1 MLKMLFMIVI
11 YAALPGCSF
20 NNSENSI
27 TYPDFDLYTTLKVL
41 KEKGVS
47 VRGIESDTRGGN
59 TVILNNGDVVRFV
72 YASSCYV
79 SRENDLL
86 WKVNGNPVAGIAE
99 SVGKYPDVE
108 VGRGGN
114 WFVNSSD
121 TGLSSH
127 IMGGNKLLAIEVQGT
142 ETDPDYVV
150 FTFSEGSELQFATLR
165 TAVIVCFGDS
175 VTEFGTY
182 PQEMGAYTG
191 TTAYNVGF
199 GGCRM
204 GHDQRAAYSFYDQ
217 MSMYKLAYTLMT
229 GNFDTLEQAVAQAK
243 KPAAQGGNNDDN
255 TLQMETLRGLDF
267 RNVDIA
273 VIFYGTNDFS
283 SNYID
288 LGAAGSRDSSTIK
301 GAMNLSIERLKKANP
316 AINIVFVTPTY
327 RFWKGGTLDADT
339 NPNGLG
345 HYLVNYCDAIQEEAE
360 RNGLPCLHMYYD
372 SGIRNNFSTY
382 IKPDGVHPTEAGAA
396 YLAKTIGD
404 FLISSGLIDE
414 DGMSVN

>member
-1 MLKMLFMIVI
+1 MQRTKRI
-11 YAALPGCSF
+11 
-20 NNSENSI
+20 
-27 TYPDFDLYTTLKVL
+27 
-41 KEKGVS
+41 
-47 VRGIESDTRGGN
+47 R
-59 TVILNNGDVVRFV
+59 
-72 YASSCYV
+72 
-79 SRENDLL
+79 
-86 WKVNGNPVAGIAE
+86 
-99 SVGKYPDVE
+99 
-108 VGRGGN
+108 
-114 WFVNSSD
+114 
-121 TGLSSH
+121 
-127 IMGGNKLLAIEVQGT
+127 
-142 ETDPDYVV
+142 YVV
-150 FTFSEGSELQFATLR
+150 FTFSESELQFATLR

-204 GHDQRAAYSFYDQ
+204 GHDQRAAYSYYDQ

-288 LGAAGSRDSSTIK
+288 LGAAGSRDSSHDQRCD
-301 GAMNLSIERLKKANP
+301 EFEHREKKANP

-327 RFWKGGTLDADT
+327 RFWKGGTLDAHQL
-339 NPNGLG
+339 NGLG

-360 RNGLPCLHMYYD
+360 RERTALP
-372 SGIRNNFSTY
+372 
-382 IKPDGVHPTEAGAA
+382 A
-396 YLAKTIGD
+396 YVLRQRYQ
-404 FLISSGLIDE
+404 E
-414 DGMSVN
+414 